1 MSENLKVNF
10 KTKILEFKRKHNE
23 LVDSSS
29 IKLVLKN
36 KSIENLSDEDLN
48 NLKAGDIVLKETGEQ
63 KHTYIVTY
71 KQENHGICLSYFDAG
86 YLETISYD
94 YTNGHWVFN
103 SKDVVEV
110 QEKLVSGT
118 NIKTIGGQSILGSG
132 NLDISGGT
140 KLYKHTLRV
149 SIEVEPDVYDNYDFD
164 IVSIRS
170 IAYSDLSTIT
180 NDKNYEVLSYGY
192 IEIEATPRQI
202 ISLEDNGMDS
212 FNLYYMESGSIDYI
226 EIHGFVSDTVTPL

>member
-1 MSENLKVNF
+1 MAKF
-10 KTKILEFKRKHNE
+10 KDKFYNRIIEG
-23 LVDSSS
+23 
-29 IKLVLKN
+29 KLSLDK
-36 KSIENLSDEDLN
+36 ED
-48 NLKAGDIVLKETGEQ
+48 
-63 KHTYIVTY
+63 
-71 KQENHGICLSYFDAG
+71 
-86 YLETISYD
+86 
-94 YTNGHWVFN
+94 
-103 SKDVVEV
+103 EV

-170 IAYSDLSTIT
+170 TAYSVLSDIT

-192 IEIEATPRQI
+192 IEIEGTPRQI
-202 ISLEDNGMDS
+202 ISLEDTGTDS
-212 FNLYYMESGSIDYI
+212 FNIYYMAGGPIDYI
-226 EIHGFVSDTVTPL
+226 EIHNFVSDTVTPL